1 MVAGK
6 SRIHGLDDVVLA
18 SSRNVVRYD
27 GNNPSSVRQF
37 GLIIRAVL
45 EEKGLLDAV
54 VTPDQSF
61 DEWLR
66 ASGEYSKKD
75 RESQEAYAKQKE
87 ARVAERK
94 AAYTVILQ
102 WPGVLSPRIMDLC
115 EQPSS
120 PLSRMDGASLLSELM
135 KPARFATPRHQDA
148 LLADIAKVHAY
159 ANAPSTSASPLSAEP
174 MHEEVVAFLEAYWLT
189 WRLVHENDES
199 KPFTFI
205 VTSYKVLRTLRALR
219 THVDMQLELYLKSD
233 RSLSGRDFID
243 EVSAETR
250 NALPTEESLV
260 PAQLVT
266 DSGGLHAFTQR
277 TPSRRSIPSNERRD
291 EVRRD
296 GPAGGRPG
304 FRRDESRQP
313 LVPQRGGI
321 IVACRFCDCFACSNT
336 AAGAERSMTS
346 PA

>member
-102 WPGVLSPRIMDLC
+102 WPGVLTPRIMDLC

-120 PLSRMDGASLLSELM
+120 PLSRRPWRASC
-135 KPARFATPRHQDA
+135 
-148 LLADIAKVHAY
+148 LLAAA
-159 ANAPSTSASPLSAEP
+159 AGSCA
-174 MHEEVVAFLEAYWLT
+174 
-189 WRLVHENDES
+189 
-199 KPFTFI
+199 
-205 VTSYKVLRTLRALR
+205 VTARAAARRRELRP
-219 THVDMQLELYLKSD
+219 H
-233 RSLSGRDFID
+233 
-243 EVSAETR
+243 
-250 NALPTEESLV
+250 
-260 PAQLVT
+260 
-266 DSGGLHAFTQR
+266 
-277 TPSRRSIPSNERRD
+277 PSRRVKCCEAHGASPFHFSSAV
-291 EVRRD
+291 VRRH
-296 GPAGGRPG
+296 
-304 FRRDESRQP
+304 
-313 LVPQRGGI
+313 
-321 IVACRFCDCFACSNT
+321 
-336 AAGAERSMTS
+336 ERL
-346 PA
+346 PR